1 MLYNKGKDKCKKN
14 KNSNSS
20 EDTEEI
26 RKISQKMGK
35 MHRKN
40 VCKRC
45 TQRVNIIT
53 FLIPIN

>member
-35 MHRKN
+35 
-40 VCKRC
+40 C
-45 TQRVNIIT
+45 TERMYAKGVHKG
-53 FLIPIN
+53 LIL